1 MLLKT
6 EGGLQP
12 GHRPQK
18 QSQVFRFDRSWD
30 AKPLKYTPL
39 FPGTISCLAVIMGET
54 GCSGHGLG
62 LHGSRVILLYPAIP
76 ERFSGEKL

>member
-18 QSQVFRFDRSWD
+18 QLVEEREKLLWR
-30 AKPLKYTPL
+30 
-39 FPGTISCLAVIMGET
+39 T
-54 GCSGHGLG
+54 GILQKLWKIIFLILSLSEPGLG
-62 LHGSRVILLYPAIP
+62 LFP
-76 ERFSGEKL
+76 